1 MALKLHK
8 GSVRLGSGH
17 SLIIGHGPMLS
28 TMKFSAEEAKKTI
41 ASFGLF
47 NLATPDS
54 HSYYKNVT
62 AEDLMP
68 KPEDYIKPIFRGL
81 SEVIVRKNYDPIDFG
96 HEKGVLKDSAPKL
109 LGQTIFSNHESF
121 VGNEKG
127 VVSGVFWDNG
137 YTEDGLTI
145 PAGINFEAMVD
156 GKVHTKLA
164 RELLSDPPMVHSNSV
179 TVQFGWMQ
187 SHPKMSLEE
196 FRGKVGTHDDKGQLI
211 RRIVNEIFSYTE
223 TSFVAHGADPYAQM
237 IKDGKIVNPKY
248 AVTRDSFSEAKHH
261 TTFFGFDW
269 KDSLS
274 EHTIPT
280 EDNLT
285 ETGENP
291 DKQKPRKKMKLEL
304 ALLMAAMAGVAIPE
318 EQRSLSEEAF
328 EAAFDEEAFT
338 ASILDKKTE
347 LETLAEKA
355 AKVPTLEGRVQTLTS
370 EKTTLEQFKTE
381 NEPKLA
387 QLKEVETY
395 KSALLADVLKAE
407 ALVGGKATDENLKA
421 TFEASDINTL
431 KVFKQ
436 TFETQLEGKFPMECA
451 KCGSHEVARNSAR
464 AGDENEQGKGGSKSF
479 DDVRESL
486 SHKPSTKS
494 WLEGK

>member
-41 ASFGLF
+41 QSFGLF

-54 HSYYKNVT
+54 HSYYKDVT
-62 AEDLMP
+62 AEDLAP

-81 SEVIVRKNYDPIDFG
+81 SEVIVRKNYDPIDFA

-127 VVSGVFWDNG
+127 VVSGVFWDKG
-137 YTEDGLTI
+137 YTDDGLTI

-164 RELLSDPPMVHSNSV
+164 RELLSDPPIVHSNSV

-196 FRGKVGTHDDKGQLI
+196 FRGKVGTFDGSGQLI

-248 AVTRDSFSEAKHH
+248 AATRDSFSEAKHH

-274 EHTIPT
+274 EDTIPT

-338 ASILDKKTE
+338 ASILAKKTE
-347 LETLAEKA
+347 LETLAENA
-355 AKVPTLEGRVQTLTS
+355 AKLPGLETQVQELTA
-370 EKTTLEQFKTE
+370 EKTALEEFKTT
-381 NEPKLA
+381 NEPKLS
-387 QLKEVETY
+387 QLTEVDAY
-395 KSALLADVLKAE
+395 KAALVAEVVKAE
-407 ALVGGKATDENLKA
+407 SLINGKATDEALKA
-421 TFEASDINTL
+421 TFAASDLRTL
-431 KVFKQ
+431 GVFKE
-436 TFETQLEGKFPMECA
+436 TFGAQLENKFPMSCA
-451 KCGSHEVARNSAR
+451 KCGSHEVARNSAVV
-464 AGDENEQGKGGSKSF
+464 GDENDDKGNVSF
-479 DDVRESL
+479 DDVADQLRY
-486 SHKPSTKS
+486 KPTSNTN